1 MSVCPEVCGR
11 FIHQKSRNEPKAGFL
26 WYPHFEL
33 VDNLVVISFFPGM
46 GGWAPPFSCLYKR
59 HSGGL
64 RGNPYSARSPRAS
77 PCRFSLRMS
86 NGARDRRLGAFLGG
100 MGELA
105 RHEDVRHVFGA
116 SFVQRVGA
124 S

>member
-1 MSVCPEVCGR
+1 M
-11 FIHQKSRNEPKAGFL
+11 PKIR
-26 WYPHFEL
+26 HFEL
-33 VDNLVVISFFPGM
+33 VDKLVVIFVLSWNWGLGASLLLVVQATFGL
-46 GGWAPPFSCLYKR
+46 GA
-59 HSGGL
+59 GGL
-64 RGNPYSARSPRAS
+64 PGNPCSGRSPRAS
-77 PCRFSLRMS
+77 PSRFSLRMS

>member
-1 MSVCPEVCGR
+1 M
-11 FIHQKSRNEPKAGFL
+11 PKIR
-26 WYPHFEL
+26 HFEL

-46 GGWAPPFSCLYKR
+46 GGWGPPFSWLYKR

-64 RGNPYSARSPRAS
+64 RGNPYSGRRPRAS
-77 PCRFSLRMS
+77 PSRFSLRMS

-105 RHEDVRHVFGA
+105 WHEDGRHVVGA

>member
-1 MSVCPEVCGR
+1 MSWSSFR
-11 FIHQKSRNEPKAGFL
+11 SFL
-26 WYPHFEL
+26 EWG
-33 VDNLVVISFFPGM
+33 V
-46 GGWAPPFSCLYKR
+46 GGTPSLGLHKR

-64 RGNPYSARSPRAS
+64 RGNPYSGRRPRAS
-77 PCRFSLRMS
+77 PSRFSLRMS

-105 RHEDVRHVFGA
+105 WHEDVRHVVGA